1 MTQEWN
7 LYEMKER
14 EALGCGGTCWHYV

>member
-7 LYEMKER
+7 LYKMKES
-14 EALGCGGTCWHYV
+14 EALGCGGTCWQYV